1 MDWVLS
7 FSFLYIENLNRG
19 QSFFVRVVVFC
30 GRSFAPM
37 IGALEEMW
45 NGLPLTEEEQAEVVV
60 EKEWVEDLSEV
71 GNKCLLGKLLL
82 KRAINIEAI
91 RNVSLKIWKITFGMT
106 IREVEDRLFL
116 LYFED
121 GLERDR
127 VFQRQ
132 SWSFNNSLLVLK

>member
-1 MDWVLS
+1 
-7 FSFLYIENLNRG
+7 
-19 QSFFVRVVVFC
+19 
-30 GRSFAPM
+30 M

-45 NGLPLTEEEQAEVVV
+45 NRLPLTEEEQAEVVV